1 MTRSVKIIT
10 SPNLAQDTEQLEVTS
25 TELELVG
32 VKHTAYCNLLII
44 LYCSIKTGS
53 EIY

>member
-1 MTRSVKIIT
+1 MARFVTINIIT
-10 SPNLAQDTEQLEVTS
+10 YSQDFQQLEVTS

-32 VKHTAYCNLLII
+32 LKHTAYCSLQII

-53 EIY
+53 